1 MRVDFLKVTDHIYRI
16 ELPVRILGPLTIPV
30 AAFLVEDS
38 EGWTLIDS
46 GPTETGP
53 DLVAAI
59 HEITDGEGPRQVLL
73 THAHYDH
80 SGGLGDVL
88 LEWNPPLFSHREE
101 ARFITGQSDYR
112 YVPSRNLLFL
122 VARYLIPQ
130 TGWGYPVA
138 RALERGEAVAG
149 MVVIQLPGHSPGQ
162 VGFLHPRD
170 QAMICGDAIMNIG
183 GHLSFPYRF
192 LSSDLV
198 LTQQSIQR
206 LAELDYRHLLP
217 SHGDPIL
224 EVGRQALLDYL
235 GLALAPDPLD
245 HWQE

>member
-1 MRVDFLKVTDHIYRI
+1 MHLDFQQVTDHIYRI
-16 ELPVRILGPLTIPV
+16 ELPIHILGPVTVPV
-30 AAFLVEDS
+30 SAFLVEDS
-38 EGWTLIDS
+38 DGWTLIDA
-46 GPTETGP
+46 GPTETAQ
-53 DLVAAI
+53 DLVVAI
-59 HEITDGEGPRQVLL
+59 NELTEGEGPRQVLL

-88 LEWNPPLFSHREE
+88 LEWNPPLICHREE

-122 VARYLIPQ
+122 LARYIIPQ

-138 RALERGEAVAG
+138 RTLERGEAVAG

-170 QAMICGDAIMNIG
+170 QAMLCGDALMNIG
-183 GHLSFPYRF
+183 GRLSPPYRA
-192 LSSDLV
+192 LSSDPV
-198 LTQQSIQR
+198 LAQQSIRR
-206 LAELDYRHLLP
+206 LAELDFLHLLP

-224 EVGRQALLDYL
+224 ERGRLAVLDYL
-235 GLALAPDPLD
+235 GLSLSPDPLD